1 MFAFFHVASGC
12 CNAYEEMGILPEMA
26 VFTASACILLRVKHR
41 LRTCYGVSCLR
52 SKLSPLKV
60 HKPK

>member
-1 MFAFFHVASGC
+1 MFVFFHVASGC

-26 VFTASACILLRVKHR
+26 VFTACACILLRVKPRPH
-41 LRTCYGVSCLR
+41 TCYGVSSLR
-52 SKLSPLKV
+52 SKLSRLKI